1 MASRLRLTA
10 GAALA
15 ASLLAA
21 TFLAGAPAA
30 LAQQTLT
37 MATGDAVGSLR
48 NKLGNWVRDELE
60 KRGGALRVKHI
71 EGPVLGNAAQ
81 ITDQVVDGSLDIAGF
96 DAAWLT
102 PYSDLLKTTSFA
114 FVFKDEDHLKRV
126 LDSDLMRE
134 VEERMAKEHG
144 IRVLALGVLPA
155 RTFFTKKE
163 LASAADFQGLK
174 IRSPQLAVWIESY
187 RSLGA
192 NPTPVNWHE
201 VFLALKTGLVDGGH
215 GLPADVIANKWHLAA
230 PDITALDDMFALH
243 AWFMNEAKWQSLSDA
258 EKTELT
264 GIMDESMA
272 WLAAQADQLDH
283 DAIVTMLKEGGGT
296 FTSHDAGKRARI
308 AEAVG
313 ADKVKVFPDAERAK
327 LREGALQAARGLEG
341 TPDWWAKGLVDRI
354 QAVQ

>member
-1 MASRLRLTA
+1 MSPRLRHLA

-15 ASLLAA
+15 AAL
-21 TFLAGAPAA
+21 LAGAPAA
-30 LAQQTLT
+30 AAQQTLT

-48 NKLGNWVRDELE
+48 NRLGNWVRDELE

-114 FVFKDEDHLKRV
+114 FVFENEDHLERV

-134 VEERMAKEHG
+134 VEERIAQEHG
-144 IRVLALGVLPA
+144 IRILALGVLPA

-163 LASAADFQGLK
+163 IGTAADFGGLK
-174 IRSPQLAVWIESY
+174 IRSPQLSVWIESY
-187 RSLGA
+187 KSLGA

-230 PDITALDDMFALH
+230 PNITALNDMFALH
-243 AWFMNEAKWQSLSDA
+243 AWFMNEAKWQSLSNA
-258 EKTELT
+258 EKQELT

-272 WLAAQADQLDH
+272 WLAEQADQIDH
-283 DAIVTMLKEGGGT
+283 DALVTMLEEGGGA
-296 FTSHDAGKRARI
+296 FTSHDAEKRARI
-308 AEAVG
+308 AAAVG
-313 ADKVKVFPDAERAK
+313 ADKVKAFPEEERRK
-327 LREGALQAARGLEG
+327 LREGALAAARSLEG
-341 TPDWWAKGLVDRI
+341 TADWWSEGLVDRI
-354 QAVQ
+354 QAVD